1 MIGRLLLLGATGDLA
16 GRFLLPALARLS
28 ADGRMPDGLQ
38 VVGGAVQD
46 WDDRTFRSH
55 VATRLREH
63 AGDVPTAVRDAL
75 VGRVRYRAVDTGAAG
90 TVAAA
95 ARAFDDGGDAADR
108 AAVAVYLALP
118 PALFPAMLG
127 ALVILFADRRR
138 GSWQTSRRWSTL
150 GRSQV
155 VRQRVLVPRSQVRI
169 LAPQPSHPIA

>member
-75 VGRVRYRAVDTGAAG
+75 VGRLRYRTVDPGAAG

-95 ARAFDDGGDAADR
+95 ARAFDDGDGDAADR
-108 AAVAVYLALP
+108 AAVAV
-118 PALFPAMLG
+118 
-127 ALVILFADRRR
+127 
-138 GSWQTSRRWSTL
+138 
-150 GRSQV
+150 
-155 VRQRVLVPRSQVRI
+155 
-169 LAPQPSHPIA
+169 

>member
-75 VGRVRYRAVDTGAAG
+75 VGRLRYRAVGAG
-90 TVAAA
+90 E
-95 ARAFDDGGDAADR
+95 
-108 AAVAVYLALP
+108 
-118 PALFPAMLG
+118 
-127 ALVILFADRRR
+127 
-138 GSWQTSRRWSTL
+138 W
-150 GRSQV
+150 V
-155 VRQRVLVPRSQVRI
+155 VER
-169 LAPQPSHPIA
+169 LAP